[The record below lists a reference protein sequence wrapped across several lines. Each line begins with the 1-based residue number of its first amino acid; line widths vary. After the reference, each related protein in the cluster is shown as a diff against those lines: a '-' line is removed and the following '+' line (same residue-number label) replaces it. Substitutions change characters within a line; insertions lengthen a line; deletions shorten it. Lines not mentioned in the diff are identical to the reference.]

1 MLMSLPPNFGQAF
14 DLSSLGKPAPASP
27 PSPNIAVG
35 KVVTK
40 ENLASD
46 FVELSMAKPVVL
58 LCWTTRAPHSLDTLA
73 ILDKLNKEDG
83 GSWELGSID
92 VDAAP
97 EVAGALQARTVPYA
111 VALVGGQPIPLFEE
125 AMAESDIKSV
135 ISKLLTI
142 AAEQGI
148 GEVPEEKLEPEE
160 TEALAALEAGDLKR
174 AEDAYKRFLARMPA
188 NPYARLGLAHTQ
200 LQLRIVNLDPE
211 KVLTKAN
218 TDPLDIESALSA
230 ADMEVATG
238 SVEPAFI
245 RLLALIKATSGN
257 DRARVKDRLLELFS
271 LVDPADPRVIKA
283 RTELANALF

>member
-1 MLMSLPPNFGQAF
+1 MFVANPPNFGQAF
-14 DLSSLGKPAPASP
+14 DLSSLGKPAPS
-27 PSPNIAVG
+27 SPNIAVG

-46 FVELSMAKPVVL
+46 FVEPSMTKPVVL
-58 LCWTTRAPHSLDTLA
+58 LCWSTRAPHSLDTLA

-83 GSWELGSID
+83 DTWELGSID

-97 EVAGALQARTVPYA
+97 EVASALQARTVPYA

-125 AMAESDIKSV
+125 AMTESDIKSV

-160 TEALAALEAGDLKR
+160 SEALAALEAGDLVK

-188 NPYARLGLAHTQ
+188 NPYAKLGLAHTQ
-200 LQLRIVNLDPE
+200 LQLRILNLDPAQ
-211 KVLTKAN
+211 TIAAAN
-218 TDPLDIESALSA
+218 TSPLDIERALAA

-245 RLLALIKATSGN
+245 RLLALIKATSG
-257 DRARVKDRLLELFS
+257 DERARAKDRLLELFA

-283 RTELANALF
+283 RAALANALF

>member
-1 MLMSLPPNFGQAF
+1 MSLPPNFGQAF
-14 DLSSLGKPAPASP
+14 DLSSLGKPAPT
-27 PSPNIAVG
+27 SPNIAVG

-46 FVELSMAKPVVL
+46 FVELSMTQPVVL

-73 ILDKLNKEDG
+73 ILDKLNKEDSG
-83 GSWELGSID
+83 TWELGSID

-97 EVAGALQARTVPYA
+97 EVASALQARTVPYA

-125 AMAESDIKSV
+125 AMTESDIKSV

-160 TEALAALEAGDLKR
+160 TQALAALEAGDLVR

-188 NPYARLGLAHTQ
+188 NPYAKLGLAHTQ
-200 LQLRIVNLDPE
+200 LQIRIVNLDHA
-211 KVLTKAN
+211 KVLAKAN
-218 TDPLDIESALSA
+218 TDPLDIESALAA

-245 RLLALIKATSGN
+245 RLLALVKTTSG
-257 DRARVKDRLLELFS
+257 DERTRVKDRLLELFS

-283 RTELANALF
+283 RADLANALF

>member
-1 MLMSLPPNFGQAF
+1 MFVANPPNFGQAF
-14 DLSSLGKPAPASP
+14 DLSSLGKPAPS
-27 PSPNIAVG
+27 SPNIAVG

-46 FVELSMAKPVVL
+46 FVALSMTKPVIL
-58 LCWTTRAPHSLDTLA
+58 LCWSTRAPHSLDTLA
-73 ILDKLNKEDG
+73 ILDKLNKEDA
-83 GSWELGSID
+83 STWELGSID

-97 EVAGALQARTVPYA
+97 EVASALQARTVPYA

-125 AMAESDIKSV
+125 AMTESDIKSV

-148 GEVPEEKLEPEE
+148 GEAPEEKLEPEE
-160 TEALAALEAGDLKR
+160 TEALAALEAGDLVK

-188 NPYARLGLAHTQ
+188 NPYAKLGLAHTQ
-200 LQLRIVNLDPE
+200 LQLRILNLDPAQ
-211 KVLTKAN
+211 TIAAANKA
-218 TDPLDIESALSA
+218 PLEIESALAA

-245 RLLALIKATSGN
+245 RLLALIKATSG
-257 DRARVKDRLLELFS
+257 DEKTRAKDRLLELFS

-283 RTELANALF
+283 RAELANALF

>member
-1 MLMSLPPNFGQAF
+1 MLVANPPNFGQAF
-14 DLSSLGKPAPASP
+14 DLSSLGKPAPSSP
-27 PSPNIAVG
+27 KITAG

-46 FVELSMAKPVVL
+46 FVELSMTKPVVL

-73 ILDKLNKEDG
+73 ILDKLSIEDDG
-83 GSWELGSID
+83 AWELGSID

-125 AMAESDIKSV
+125 AMTESDIKSV
-135 ISKLLTI
+135 IAKLLTI

-148 GEVPEEKLEPEE
+148 GEVPEETLEPEE
-160 TEALAALEAGDLKR
+160 TEALAALEAGDLIK
-174 AEDAYKRFLARMPA
+174 AEDAYKRFLTRMPS
-188 NPYARLGLAHTQ
+188 NPYAKLGLAHTQ
-200 LQLRIVNLDPE
+200 LQIRIVNLDPE
-211 KVLTKAN
+211 KVMTKAN

-245 RLLALIKATSGN
+245 RLLALIKATSGD
-257 DRARVKDRLLELFS
+257 DRTRVKDRLLELFS

-283 RTELANALF
+283 RTDLANALF

>member
-1 MLMSLPPNFGQAF
+1 MFVANPPNFGQAF
-14 DLSSLGKPAPASP
+14 DLSSLGKPAPS
-27 PSPNIAVG
+27 SPNIAVG

-46 FVELSMAKPVVL
+46 FVEPSMTKPVVL
-58 LCWTTRAPHSLDTLA
+58 LCWSTRAPQSLDTLA
-73 ILDKLNKEDG
+73 ILDKLNQEDG
-83 GSWELGSID
+83 GTWELGSID

-97 EVAGALQARTVPYA
+97 EVASALQARTVPYA

-125 AMAESDIKSV
+125 AMTESDIKSV

-160 TEALAALEAGDLKR
+160 SEALAALEAGDLVK
-174 AEDAYKRFLARMPA
+174 AEDAYKRFLTRMPA
-188 NPYARLGLAHTQ
+188 NPYAKLGLAHTQ
-200 LQLRIVNLDPE
+200 LQLRILNSDPSQ
-211 KVLTKAN
+211 TIAAAN
-218 TDPLDIESALSA
+218 SAPLNIENALAA

-245 RLLALIKATSGN
+245 RLLALIKATSG
-257 DRARVKDRLLELFS
+257 DEKARVKDRLLELFT

>member
-1 MLMSLPPNFGQAF
+1 MLVANPPNFGQAF
-14 DLSSLGKPAPASP
+14 DLSSLGKPAPTSP
-27 PSPNIAVG
+27 AIAEG

-46 FVELSMAKPVVL
+46 FVELSMTKPVVL

-83 GSWELGSID
+83 GTWELGSID

-125 AMAESDIKSV
+125 AMTESDIKSV
-135 ISKLLTI
+135 IAKLLAI

-160 TEALAALEAGDLKR
+160 TEALAALEAGDLIK
-174 AEDAYKRFLARMPA
+174 AEDAYKRFLARMPS
-188 NPYARLGLAHTQ
+188 NPYAKLGLAHTQ
-200 LQLRIVNLDPE
+200 LQIRIVNLDPE
-211 KVLTKAN
+211 KVMTKAN

-245 RLLALIKATSGN
+245 RLLALIKATSGD

-283 RTELANALF
+283 RTDLANALF